1 MHIRWLAALG
11 AGTIAVLFSGCAT
24 APGTEADREL
34 QTGNVESTKRI
45 ICRRDPSMT
54 QRFAEAYGY
63 VIFPEVTKGA
73 AGLGGAFGRGQVY
86 EQGEF
91 IGYAS
96 VTQGTV
102 GVSLGGQTYA
112 EVIFFKNERALRA
125 FTGGTF
131 QVAAQASA
139 ILVREGASTQADYN
153 DGVMIFT
160 LPFEGAMVDASVG
173 GQQFDYE
180 AK

>member
-1 MHIRWLAALG
+1 MDNRRLAAMG
-11 AGTIAVLFSGCAT
+11 AGLIALVFSGCAT
-24 APGTEADREL
+24 APSTEANREL
-34 QTGNVESTKRI
+34 QTGNVESMKRI
-45 ICRRDPSMT
+45 ICQRDPSMT

-63 VIFPEVTKGA
+63 VIFPDVTKGA

-86 EQGEF
+86 EKGRF

-102 GVSLGGQTYA
+102 GLSLGGQTYA
-112 EVIFFKNERALRA
+112 EVIFFKSERALRR
-125 FTGGTF
+125 FTAGTF
-131 QVAAQASA
+131 QVAAQAAA
-139 ILVREGASTQADYN
+139 ILIREGASTQADYN

-160 LPFEGAMVDASVG
+160 MPLGGAMVDASIG